1 MTPYLSEPMVIRLEG
16 MINPKVVR
24 YSIIIE
30 IDIFC
35 QDLHEVSPWR
45 ERKTARDEIQEGKRG
60 YRLT

>member
-35 QDLHEVSPWR
+35 QDLHEVSRVEGIEKKQR
-45 ERKTARDEIQEGKRG
+45 EAR
-60 YRLT
+60 YRREKMVAV